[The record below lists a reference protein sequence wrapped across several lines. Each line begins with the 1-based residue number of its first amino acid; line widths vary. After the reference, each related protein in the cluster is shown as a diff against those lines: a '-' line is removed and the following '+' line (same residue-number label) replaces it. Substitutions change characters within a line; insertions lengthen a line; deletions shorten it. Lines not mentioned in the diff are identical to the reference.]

1 MILTVIFA
9 VICFS
14 LIIFV
19 HELGHFLTARLF
31 GVRVHEFALGMGPKI
46 FSKKRGETLYSI
58 RAIPLG
64 GFCSM
69 EGEDT
74 ESDDEGSFSK
84 KPRYARF
91 IILAAGASMNII
103 LGFLVC
109 IIYVAVAFGPSGL
122 PSVTVDSVLAESD
135 LADFLQPG
143 DRIVRINDSKVNIK
157 RDIDFAMQRAAGK
170 ESHITVSRDGELL
183 SAEFVPYVSQYTD
196 GTPAYLLGVMTRS
209 EKANVF
215 NVIREAFYQTIWS
228 GKLVFVSLGM
238 LLGGETGLSDMSGPV
253 GVVGVMNEAASQG
266 GLVGLLNLLYLMS
279 FISVNIGIMNL
290 LPIPALD
297 GGRLFFVVV
306 EAIRRKPIPADKEG
320 IVHFIGLVFL
330 LGLMVFVTWNDISR
344 LFFGG

>member
-1 MILTVIFA
+1 MIVTIIFA

-31 GVRVHEFALGMGPKI
+31 DVRVHEFALGMGPKI
-46 FSKKRGETLYSI
+46 FSKKKGDTEYSL

-69 EGEDT
+69 EGEDK

-91 IILAAGASMNII
+91 IILASGAAMNIV

-109 IIYVAVAFGPSGL
+109 IIYVTIAFAPNGL
-122 PSVTVDSVLAESD
+122 PSRTVDSVIEESS
-135 LADFLQPG
+135 LNGFLQPG
-143 DRIVRINDSKVNIK
+143 DKIVEINESRINIK
-157 RDIDFAMQRAAGK
+157 RDIDFAMQRGAGK
-170 ESHITVSRDGELL
+170 ESTITVKRDGELV
-183 SAEFVPYVSQYTD
+183 STSFKPYVSQYTD

-215 NVIREAFYQTIWS
+215 NVIRESFFQTIWS

-238 LLGGETGLSDMSGPV
+238 LIGGETGLSDMSGPV

-266 GLVGLLNLLYLMS
+266 GLAGILNLLYLMS